1 MLTLL
6 SSSRAL
12 LDRWRA
18 GRGSLPLARPISGAI
33 PGVGPAIEA
42 LGGMLAR
49 RPTPFLL
56 VIGVATLLLGVTSTR
71 IVTEFNTNDFLP
83 SGGEAIRHIETL
95 DAAFGGST
103 GTVKVLIETEITDD
117 RTVRN
122 ILDFSVAFSDDLRR
136 PEGVVSGIE
145 SSLGLL
151 LVGGPRRG
159 DAPDDRGGREP
170 ERRRRGQCALHHQ
183 RHQPGHVGDPGLW
196 HGGQAAVGAPSLH
209 RLPPTRCRCSR
220 FLDTRKGGA

>member
-18 GRGSLPLARPISGAI
+18 GRGSLPPAHPISGAI
-33 PGVGPAIEA
+33 PGVGPAVAA

-56 VIGVATLLLGVTSTR
+56 VIGVVTLLLGVASTR
-71 IVTEFNTNDFLP
+71 IVTVFNTNDFLP

-103 GTVKVLIETEITDD
+103 GTVKVLIETEITNN
-117 RTVRN
+117 RAIRN
-122 ILDFSVAFSDDLRR
+122 IIDFSEAFSRTTCA
-136 PEGVVSGIE
+136 
-145 SSLGLL
+145 
-151 LVGGPRRG
+151 GPREWSATSSRPSASCWSTG
-159 DAPDDRGGREP
+159 SPTTARQATTTTPS
-170 ERRRRGQCALHHQ
+170 CA
-183 RHQPGHVGDPGLW
+183 R
-196 HGGQAAVGAPSLH
+196 
-209 RLPPTRCRCSR
+209 
-220 FLDTRKGGA
+220 

>member
-18 GRGSLPLARPISGAI
+18 GRGSLPPTRPISGAI

-56 VIGVATLLLGVTSTR
+56 VIGVATLLLGVASTS
-71 IVTEFNTNDFLP
+71 IVTEFDTNDFLP
-83 SGGEAIRHIETL
+83 SGGEAIRHIETING
-95 DAAFGGST
+95 AFGGST

-136 PEGVVSGIE
+136 PEGVVGGIE

-151 LVGGPRRG
+151 L
-159 DAPDDRGGREP
+159 GRLA
-170 ERRRRGQCALHHQ
+170 RRRRHAK
-183 RHQPGHVGDPGLW
+183 R
-196 HGGQAAVGAPSLH
+196 
-209 RLPPTRCRCSR
+209 
-220 FLDTRKGGA
+220 